1 MPAAPAIIM
10 GAAAIGGAAIS
21 ANSAS
26 KASKAGQRASENELQ
41 YLQNRDL
48 QARSDNQPY
57 RESGYNALN
66 ALNSMTGQERQLS
79 GEQSDEI
86 DSLWSDFDKDGT
98 YGLTA
103 LQQKSVDQ
111 AGQLAEDNWKFG
123 YDLTGGILF
132 GRQGAGKEARNEL
145 TAKYENENKLA
156 YGETN
161 KEDFYAEKKAEML
174 GDPYEWQADPGY
186 QFRLQEG
193 NKALQQRQSAQ
204 GSYLSGASTHEA
216 IDYNQGAAASEFAN
230 IFGRLSMIAGYGPG
244 AIQASQ
250 GQGGGGQAIASGG
263 AYQAAGTVA
272 QGNAWG
278 TAVNQIGAAAGAAST
293 SGFWGAAPPSNS
305 SPTSDSVSDY
315 YGLPRV

>member
-48 QARSDNQPY
+48 QARSDNQSY

-103 LQQKSVDQ
+103 LQQKSADQ
-111 AGQLAEDNWKFG
+111 AGQSA
-123 YDLTGGILF
+123 YDDWTWDGRGDLLF
-132 GRQGAGKEARNEL
+132 GRQGAREEATKEL